1 MARQVFVVEEDNL
14 ILNVAEMVD
23 GFDVSAIT
31 AVTKPMGATELTVV
45 PTTEAQEI
53 YPEADKSFVKVN
65 VEPVTADIDTNIKPT
80 NIREGVQILGVT
92 GTVIEADP
100 LTDVYYAQQQDLLK
114 SISGTRVYNENDY
127 NESAMQRLRALLT
140 NMTGGGVK

>member
-53 YPEADKSFVKVN
+53 YPETDKSFVKVN
-65 VEPVTADIDTNIKPT
+65 VEPVTAAIDTNIKPT
-80 NIREGVQILGVT
+80 NIKEGVQILGVT

-127 NESAMQRLRALLT
+127 NESAMQRLRALLI
-140 NMTGGGVK
+140 NMTGVA

>member
-53 YPEADKSFVKVN
+53 YPEANKSFVKVN
-65 VEPVTADIDTNIKPT
+65 VEPVTANIDTNIKPT
-80 NIREGVQILGVT
+80 NIRDGVQILGVT

-100 LTDVYYAQQQDLLK
+100 LTDVYYAKQQDLLK
-114 SISGTRVYNENDY
+114 SINGTRVYNENDY
-127 NESAMQRLRALLT
+127 NEGAMQRLRALLT
-140 NMTGGGVK
+140 NMTGVA

>member
-53 YPEADKSFVKVN
+53 YPEANKSFVKVN

-114 SISGTRVYNENDY
+114 SINGTRVYNENDY
-127 NESAMQRLRALLT
+127 NEGAIQRLRALLT
-140 NMTGGGVK
+140 NMTGVA

>member
-53 YPEADKSFVKVN
+53 YPEANKSFVKVN
-65 VEPVTADIDTNIKPT
+65 VEPVTAAIDTNIKPT
-80 NIREGVQILGVT
+80 NIIEGVQILGVT

-100 LTDVYYAQQQDLLK
+100 LTDVYYAKQQDLLK
-114 SISGTRVYNENDY
+114 SINGTRAYNENDY
-127 NESAMQRLRALLT
+127 NQGAMQRLRALLT
-140 NMTGGGVK
+140 NMTGVA

>member
-53 YPEADKSFVKVN
+53 YPEANKSFVKVN

-80 NIREGVQILGVT
+80 NIRAGVQILGVT

-114 SISGTRVYNENDY
+114 SINGTRVYNENDY
-127 NESAMQRLRALLT
+127 NEGAMQRLRALLT
-140 NMTGGGVK
+140 NMTGVA

>member
-53 YPEADKSFVKVN
+53 YPEANKSFVKVN
-65 VEPVTADIDTNIKPT
+65 VEPVTAAIDTNIKPT
-80 NIREGVQILGVT
+80 NIRAGVQILGVT

-114 SISGTRVYNENDY
+114 SINGTRVYNENDY
-127 NESAMQRLRALLT
+127 NEGAMQRLRALLT
-140 NMTGGGVK
+140 NMTGVA

>member
-14 ILNVAEMVD
+14 ILNVAEIVD

-53 YPEADKSFVKVN
+53 YPEANKSFVKVN

-114 SISGTRVYNENDY
+114 SINGTRVYNENDY
-127 NESAMQRLRALLT
+127 NEGAMQRLRALLT
-140 NMTGGGVK
+140 NMTGVA

>member
-14 ILNVAEMVD
+14 ILNVAEMAD

-127 NESAMQRLRALLT
+127 NEGAMQRLRALLT
-140 NMTGGGVK
+140 NMTGVA

>member
-114 SISGTRVYNENDY
+114 SINGTRVYNENDY
-127 NESAMQRLRALLT
+127 NEGAMQRLRALLT
-140 NMTGGGVK
+140 NMTGVA

>member
-14 ILNVAEMVD
+14 ILNVAEIVD

-65 VEPVTADIDTNIKPT
+65 VEPVTANIDTNIKPT
-80 NIREGVQILGVT
+80 NIRDGVQILGVT

-114 SISGTRVYNENDY
+114 SINGTRVYNENDY

-140 NMTGGGVK
+140 NMTGVA

>member
-53 YPEADKSFVKVN
+53 YPEANKSFVKVN

-80 NIREGVQILGVT
+80 NIRDGVQILGVT

-114 SISGTRVYNENDY
+114 SINGIRVYNENDY
-127 NESAMQRLRALLT
+127 NEGAMQRLRALLT
-140 NMTGGGVK
+140 NMTGVA

>member
-53 YPEADKSFVKVN
+53 YPETDKSFVKVN
-65 VEPVTADIDTNIKPT
+65 VEPVTAAIDTNIKPT

-114 SISGTRVYNENDY
+114 SINGTRVYNENDY
-127 NESAMQRLRALLT
+127 NEGAMQRLRALLT
-140 NMTGGGVK
+140 NITEVA

>member
-53 YPEADKSFVKVN
+53 YPEANKSFVKVN

-80 NIREGVQILGVT
+80 NIREGVEILGVT

-100 LTDVYYAQQQDLLK
+100 LTDVYYVQQQDLLK

-127 NESAMQRLRALLT
+127 NEGAMQRLRALLT
-140 NMTGGGVK
+140 NMTGVA

>member
-53 YPEADKSFVKVN
+53 YPEANKSFVKVN

-114 SISGTRVYNENDY
+114 SINGMRVYNENDY
-127 NESAMQRLRALLT
+127 NESAMQRLRALLK
-140 NMTGGGVK
+140 NMTGVA

>member
-53 YPEADKSFVKVN
+53 YPEANKSFVKVN

-80 NIREGVQILGVT
+80 NIREGIQILGVT
-92 GTVIEADP
+92 GTVIEGDP
-100 LTDVYYAQQQDLLK
+100 LTDVYYAQQQDLMK
-114 SISGTRVYNENDY
+114 SINGTRVYNENDY

-140 NMTGGGVK
+140 NMTGVA

>member
-14 ILNVAEMVD
+14 ILHVAEIVD

-53 YPEADKSFVKVN
+53 YPEANKSFVKVN

-114 SISGTRVYNENDY
+114 SINGTRVYNENDY
-127 NESAMQRLRALLT
+127 NEGAMQRLRALLT
-140 NMTGGGVK
+140 NMTGVV

>member
-65 VEPVTADIDTNIKPT
+65 VEPVTAAIDTNIKPT
-80 NIREGVQILGVT
+80 NIRDGVQILGVT

-114 SISGTRVYNENDY
+114 SINGTRVYNENDY
-127 NESAMQRLRALLT
+127 NEGAMQRLRALLT
-140 NMTGGGVK
+140 NMTGVA

>member
-53 YPEADKSFVKVN
+53 YPEANKSFVKVN

-80 NIREGVQILGVT
+80 NIRDGVQILGVT

-114 SISGTRVYNENDY
+114 SINRTRIYNENDY
-127 NESAMQRLRALLT
+127 NEGAMQRLRALLT
-140 NMTGGGVK
+140 NMTEVA

>member
-53 YPEADKSFVKVN
+53 YPEANKSFVKVN
-65 VEPVTADIDTNIKPT
+65 VEPVTAAIDTNIKPT

-114 SISGTRVYNENDY
+114 SINGTRVYNENDY
-127 NESAMQRLRALLT
+127 NEGAMQRLRALLT
-140 NMTGGGVK
+140 NMTGVA

>member
-53 YPEADKSFVKVN
+53 YPEANKSFVKVN

-80 NIREGVQILGVT
+80 NIKEGVQILGVT

-114 SISGTRVYNENDY
+114 SINGARVYNENDY
-127 NESAMQRLRALLT
+127 NEGAMQRLRALLT
-140 NMTGGGVK
+140 NMTGVA

>member
-14 ILNVAEMVD
+14 ILNVAELVD

-31 AVTKPMGATELTVV
+31 ADTKALGATELTVV

-53 YPEADKSFVKVN
+53 YPEANKSFVKVN

-114 SISGTRVYNENDY
+114 SINGTRVYNENDY
-127 NESAMQRLRALLT
+127 NEGAMQRLRALLT
-140 NMTGGGVK
+140 NMTGVA

>member
-53 YPEADKSFVKVN
+53 YPEANKSFVKVN

-80 NIREGVQILGVT
+80 NIKEGVQILGVT

-127 NESAMQRLRALLT
+127 NEGAMQRLRALLT
-140 NMTGGGVK
+140 NMTGVA

>member
-80 NIREGVQILGVT
+80 NIKEGVQILGVT

-114 SISGTRVYNENDY
+114 SINGTRVYNENDY
-127 NESAMQRLRALLT
+127 NEGAMQRLRALLT
-140 NMTGGGVK
+140 NMTGVA

>member
-31 AVTKPMGATELTVV
+31 AVTKPMGTTELTVV

-53 YPEADKSFVKVN
+53 YPEANKSFVKVN

-114 SISGTRVYNENDY
+114 SINGTRVYNENDY
-127 NESAMQRLRALLT
+127 NEGAMQRLRALLT
-140 NMTGGGVK
+140 NMTEVA

>member
-53 YPEADKSFVKVN
+53 YPEANKSFVKVN
-65 VEPVTADIDTNIKPT
+65 VEPVTANIDTNIKPT
-80 NIREGVQILGVT
+80 NIRDGVQILGVT

-140 NMTGGGVK
+140 NMTGVA

>member
-53 YPEADKSFVKVN
+53 YPEANKSFVKVN

-100 LTDVYYAQQQDLLK
+100 LTDVYYARQQDLLK

-127 NESAMQRLRALLT
+127 NEGAMQRLRTLLT
-140 NMTGGGVK
+140 NMTGVA

>member
-127 NESAMQRLRALLT
+127 NEGAMQRLRALLT
-140 NMTGGGVK
+140 NMTGVA

>member
-65 VEPVTADIDTNIKPT
+65 VEPVTAAIDTNIKPT
-80 NIREGVQILGVT
+80 NIKEGVQILGVT

-100 LTDVYYAQQQDLLK
+100 LTDVYYVQQQDLLK

-127 NESAMQRLRALLT
+127 NEGAMQRLRALFT
-140 NMTGGGVK
+140 NMTGVA

>member
-14 ILNVAEMVD
+14 ILNVAEMAD

-45 PTTEAQEI
+45 PTTQAQEI

-127 NESAMQRLRALLT
+127 NEGAMQRLRALLT
-140 NMTGGGVK
+140 NMTGVA

>member
-53 YPEADKSFVKVN
+53 YPEANKSFVKVN

-80 NIREGVQILGVT
+80 NIKEGVQILGVT

-100 LTDVYYAQQQDLLK
+100 LTDVYYAKQQDLLK
-114 SISGTRVYNENDY
+114 SINGTRVYNENDY
-127 NESAMQRLRALLT
+127 NEGAMQRLRVLLT
-140 NMTGGGVK
+140 NMTGVA

>member
-114 SISGTRVYNENDY
+114 SINGARVYNENDY
-127 NESAMQRLRALLT
+127 NEGAMQRLRALLT
-140 NMTGGGVK
+140 NMTGVA

>member
-53 YPEADKSFVKVN
+53 YPEANKSFVKVN
-65 VEPVTADIDTNIKPT
+65 VETVTADIDTNIKPT
-80 NIREGVQILGVT
+80 NIKEGVQILGVT

-127 NESAMQRLRALLT
+127 NEGAMQRLRALLT
-140 NMTGGGVK
+140 NMTGVA

>member
-53 YPEADKSFVKVN
+53 YPEANKSFVKVN

-80 NIREGVQILGVT
+80 NIREGIQILGVT
-92 GTVIEADP
+92 GTVIEGDP

-114 SISGTRVYNENDY
+114 SINGMRVYNENDY

-140 NMTGGGVK
+140 NMTGVA

>member
-53 YPEADKSFVKVN
+53 YPEANKSFVKVN
-65 VEPVTADIDTNIKPT
+65 VEPVTADIDTNIKST

-114 SISGTRVYNENDY
+114 SINGTRVYNENDY
-127 NESAMQRLRALLT
+127 NESAMQRLRVLLT
-140 NMTGGGVK
+140 NITGVV

>member
-114 SISGTRVYNENDY
+114 SINGIRVYNQNDY
-127 NESAMQRLRALLT
+127 NEGAMQRLRALLT
-140 NMTGGGVK
+140 NMTGVA

>member
-53 YPEADKSFVKVN
+53 YPEANKSFVKVN
-65 VEPVTADIDTNIKPT
+65 VEPVTAAIDTNINPT
-80 NIREGVQILGVT
+80 NIKEGVQILGVT

-114 SISGTRVYNENDY
+114 SINGMRVYNENDY
-127 NESAMQRLRALLT
+127 NEGAMQRLRALLT
-140 NMTGGGVK
+140 NMTGVA

>member
-53 YPEADKSFVKVN
+53 YPETDKSFVKVN

-80 NIREGVQILGVT
+80 NIRDGVQILGVT

-100 LTDVYYAQQQDLLK
+100 LTDVYYAKQQDLLK

-140 NMTGGGVK
+140 NMTGVA

>member
-53 YPEADKSFVKVN
+53 YPEANKSFVKVN
-65 VEPVTADIDTNIKPT
+65 VEPVTAAIDTNIKPT
-80 NIREGVQILGVT
+80 NIRDGVQILGVT

-114 SISGTRVYNENDY
+114 SINGTRVYNENDY
-127 NESAMQRLRALLT
+127 NEGAMQRLRALLT
-140 NMTGGGVK
+140 NMTGVA

>member
-53 YPEADKSFVKVN
+53 YPETNKSFVKVN

-114 SISGTRVYNENDY
+114 SINGTRVYNENDY
-127 NESAMQRLRALLT
+127 NESAMQRLRVLLT
-140 NMTGGGVK
+140 NMTGVA

>member
-31 AVTKPMGATELTVV
+31 AVTKPMGATELTVI

-53 YPEADKSFVKVN
+53 YPEANKSFVKVN
-65 VEPVTADIDTNIKPT
+65 VEPVTAAIDTNIKPT

-114 SISGTRVYNENDY
+114 SINGTRVYNENDY
-127 NESAMQRLRALLT
+127 NEGAMQRLRALLT
-140 NMTGGGVK
+140 NMTGVA